1 MLALHVVTPIPH
13 KAVTLDEVKKQKQKN
28 NTTKD
33 FPRTYPKVSSN
44 PSFPLCSRPLTFSVE
59 HSPLTE
65 KMDVVALNNAA
76 FRGPGWIACK
86 RRDWFQ
92 CSPWTEAFGVW

>member
-1 MLALHVVTPIPH
+1 MLALHAVTPTPH
-13 KAVTLDEVKKQKQKN
+13 KPVTLDEVKK
-28 NTTKD
+28 TTTATKG
-33 FPRTYPKVSSN
+33 FPRTCPKVSSN
-44 PSFPLCSRPLTFSVE
+44 PSFPLCSRPLTFSLE
-59 HSPLTE
+59 HPPLTE